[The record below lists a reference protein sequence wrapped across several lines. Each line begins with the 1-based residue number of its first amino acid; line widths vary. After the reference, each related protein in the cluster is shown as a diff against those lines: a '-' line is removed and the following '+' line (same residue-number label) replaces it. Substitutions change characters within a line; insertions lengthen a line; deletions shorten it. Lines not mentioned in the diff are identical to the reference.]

1 MSQYFMDL
9 FYLNQKKTKQNK
21 QTEKEYFDCIAFL
34 NKCST
39 IYFS

>member
-1 MSQYFMDL
+1 MSQYFIDL
-9 FYLNQKKTKQNK
+9 LYLNKKKTPNK

-39 IYFS
+39 IYFF